1 MLGIGDGGAI
11 TPLDRPRGN
20 STGGLQARFCAGRRW
35 FASEVTP
42 TTPLRLLPSPDRLG
56 ASDQAEADAAFGAGV
71 NRALWSWARELI
83 SSLR

>member
-1 MLGIGDGGAI
+1 LVNGSRSVHRLLPSCA
-11 TPLDRPRGN
+11 TLP
-20 STGGLQARFCAGRRW
+20 RFCAGRRW

-42 TTPLRLLPSPDRLG
+42 TSPLRFSLGPDRLG